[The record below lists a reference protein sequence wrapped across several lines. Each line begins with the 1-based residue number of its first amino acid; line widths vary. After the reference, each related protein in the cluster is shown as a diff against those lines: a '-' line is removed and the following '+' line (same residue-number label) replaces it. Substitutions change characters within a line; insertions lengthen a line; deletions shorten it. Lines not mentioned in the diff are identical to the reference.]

1 MRVCFSTEQHTCY
14 SMQVQYELAQHPD
27 ISVLT
32 ILKSI
37 FYKSFGVEIILEV
50 KES

>member
-1 MRVCFSTEQHTCY
+1 MRVSFSTEQHPCY
-14 SMQVQYELAQHPD
+14 SMQVQYKLAQHPD

-37 FYKSFGVEIILEV
+37 FYEVEIILEV

>member
-37 FYKSFGVEIILEV
+37 FYESFEVEIMLEV